1 MTLVVGFNFGPYALV
16 AADTRVSYYPP
27 SGPRCEDDHRKIVR
41 TPLGGLATGA
51 GMIAL
56 LDPVKARLTGDVACV
71 DDILR
76 AIAET
81 REAVEAR
88 YPNPDARVAE
98 ALETTAWMFT
108 YVTAID
114 GALRLRLGVA
124 CSARDAAAEYV
135 PEGTFRMFPPTG
147 VSEEEERSWWEF
159 VRDEL
164 RPFVPQTDDFA
175 QHLGHH
181 VSVAGELIARVA
193 AVNDGVAPTFQF
205 AVHILP
211 YAVAVSGIIGD
222 GSEFE
227 LDWGDTFVSGS
238 EQNSTGGG
246 S

>member
-27 SGPRCEDDHRKIVR
+27 SGPRFEDDHRKIVR
-41 TPLGGLATGA
+41 TSLGGLATGA
-51 GMIAL
+51 GMVAL
-56 LDPVKARLTGDVACV
+56 LDPVKARLTGDVAFV

-81 REAVEAR
+81 RDAVEAR
-88 YPNPDARVAE
+88 HPNPDPRVAD
-98 ALETTAWMFT
+98 ALDTTAWMFT

-114 GALRLRLGVA
+114 GAPKLRLGVA
-124 CSARDAAAEYV
+124 GSARDAEAENV
-135 PEGTFRMFPPTG
+135 PEGTFRLFPPTG
-147 VSEEEERSWWEF
+147 VSEEQERAWWEF

-181 VSVAGELIARVA
+181 VSVARELITQVA

-205 AVHILP
+205 AVHVLP
-211 YAVAVSGIIGD
+211 YAVGVSSIIGD
-222 GSEFE
+222 GSDFE
-227 LDWGDTFVSGS
+227 LDWGGS
-238 EQNSTGGG
+238 FAAGIAPDPTEAG